1 MTASRALS
9 SLVVPLGA
17 LLAAYMAIPRLGDVP
32 ASLAGLKTYA
42 PHIATVAGLAL
53 SAGFGRGR
61 TFFALATLAIA
72 YAGVRAYPGTS
83 LYHATTI
90 ALPLVLAV
98 LAWRREAS
106 ILSQQGFSYAA
117 GIFGCVVATG
127 FVAVALPPGL
137 TALLHETFVGGLSR
151 PPLGQ
156 LALVATGVSALI
168 AFAAWIYRREA
179 VALALAT
186 ATIAFALSA
195 HAVRDHDT
203 ASLYIATAAIILTI
217 AVLQDIFHMAFRDPL
232 TGLMSRR
239 ALDEHLAAL
248 GRRYVIAMVDV
259 DHFKRVNDT
268 YGHDTGDQ
276 TLRLVARMLSRVR
289 NGARAYRYGGEEFA
303 LLFRGRDIAEVHH
316 QLEALREEIANYP
329 FRLRSGARKNTGR
342 RDRDRNRKD
351 TGAGALKITV
361 SIGVAQSG
369 ALNADPET
377 VLAMADKALYRAKH
391 RGRNTVCR

>member
-32 ASLAGLKTYA
+32 ASLAGLKIYA
-42 PHIATVAGLAL
+42 PHIATVVGLAL

-61 TFFALATLAIA
+61 TFFALAALAIA
-72 YAGVRAYPGTS
+72 YAGIRTYPGTS
-83 LYHATTI
+83 LYHAITI
-90 ALPLVLAV
+90 AAPLVLAV

-106 ILSQQGFSYAA
+106 IMSQQGFSYAA
-117 GIFGCVVATG
+117 GIFGCAIATG

-137 TALLHETFVGGLSR
+137 TALLHETFVTGISR

-156 LALVATGVSALI
+156 LALVATGTSALI

-186 ATIAFALSA
+186 AIIAFALSA

-203 ASLYIATAAIILTI
+203 ASLYIATAAVILTI

-239 ALDEHLAAL
+239 ALDEHLDAL

-276 TLRLVARMLSRVR
+276 ILRLVARMLTRVR

-303 LLFRGRDIAEVHH
+303 LLFRGRDAAEVHD
-316 QLEALREEIANYP
+316 QLEALREEIASYP
-329 FRLRSGARKNTGR
+329 FRLRSTTRKNTGR
-342 RDRDRNRKD
+342 RDRNRKD
-351 TGAGALKITV
+351 TGADVLKITV

-369 ALNADPET
+369 ALNADPEAI
-377 VLAMADKALYRAKH
+377 LAMADKALYRAKH